1 MLHKCFRSGVCFGV
15 GLACVAAAR
24 GAAAEHSIAD
34 AAHLSLDGS
43 LLGYQKLTF
52 TPDPATDS
60 NPLSGTDGQVAP
72 AAQTASSTT
81 FGLLGT
87 GFGVGLG
94 YGLTNDV
101 LLGVQLE
108 LTSTQASSAA
118 GSSTNTTL
126 QFLPRLEYVFEGAD
140 ARPYLAAIIGVGHS
154 SVALPG
160 GAGSASG
167 TQYLFGGSFGVHA
180 FLSDTLSI
188 DPALTFL
195 GESGSETDTAT
206 ALSLVDG
213 SVASTSQQG
222 STSGYAIV
230 FSIGLSAWLGGAGPQ
245 AAPVGPDAKG
255 APDAESAAPVAAAPA
270 APPPDPD
277 ALTASIS
284 LPNHRE
290 LFVQVASDPSLPS
303 VVAQV
308 YVPEEDA
315 ALADC
320 KKLRVMDG
328 DTPLKLHITGRGDKP
343 FGTRTRHFVVGVLPV
358 HALTLLARPGSALTV
373 CDDQWP
379 LTPKARHKLHAFLAQ
394 RLELV
399 ADGSA
404 GEPLEPEAPSGA
416 ADAPAADAPAADA
429 PAAPAPSLSAPDTAR
444 PAAPPPVVTPTK

>member
-15 GLACVAAAR
+15 GLACVVAAR

-52 TPDPATDS
+52 TPNPVTATD
-60 NPLSGTDGQVAP
+60 PLSDTDDQVAP

-140 ARPYLAAIIGVGHS
+140 ARPYVAAILGIGHS
-154 SVALPG
+154 SVALPA
-160 GAGSASG
+160 GAGSESG

-195 GESGSETDTAT
+195 GQSGSETDTTT
-206 ALSLVDG
+206 AVSLVDG
-213 SVASTSQQG
+213 SQASTSQQG
-222 STSGYAIV
+222 STSGYSVV
-230 FSIGLSAWLGGAGPQ
+230 FSIGLSAWLGGPGPR
-245 AAPVGPDAKG
+245 AASVGPDAKG
-255 APDAESAAPVAAAPA
+255 APVAESVAPVAAAPA
-270 APPPDPD
+270 AAQPDPD
-277 ALTASIS
+277 SLSESIG

-303 VVAQV
+303 VIAQV
-308 YVPEEDA
+308 YVREDDA

-320 KKLRVMDG
+320 KKIRVMDG
-328 DTPLKLHITGRGDKP
+328 DTPLKLRITGRGDKP
-343 FGTRTRHFVVGVLPV
+343 FGTSTRHFVVGVLPV

-399 ADGSA
+399 TDSSA
-404 GEPLEPEAPSGA
+404 SEPLEPEAPSGA

-429 PAAPAPSLSAPDTAR
+429 PSSPSPDAAR
-444 PAAPPPVVTPTK
+444 PAVPAPAK